1 MKTIYKP
8 LMRFLDAIT
17 LFILSIGSFVYMVV
31 DFKTSYEIFGF
42 ANLVVF
48 YLLIC
53 FFAIPMFIGAVF
65 IYKRLSIYVKTDGKK
80 FYAYRYPNVL
90 LCEVD
95 LSKPVYYKF
104 GKIGYGSKYIV
115 FSNENFEFRELSKTT
130 KTFWSRFDIKK
141 IILVRYDTSVT
152 HYFPLFDWTEVED
165 RTGMLQKKQEDN
177 TKHIILKFPKFIRT
191 AFIILSII
199 VLVYMP
205 ILILFTF
212 NQMYSLV
219 GIIIA
224 LCLIGYLYCLL
235 WKIEFSDNDDFFIY
249 SSIFAGRKK
258 KIYFS
263 DCEKIVWSKNPLTS
277 RKLTFSDS
285 GEMEWS
291 DDPWIFRIVTVE
303 GKKILV
309 LSLVSNYEML
319 RRKLLQNGVKEYN
332 ATDKPKDE

>member
-1 MKTIYKP
+1 MKTIYNP
-8 LMRFLDAIT
+8 LMRLFDALI
-17 LFILSIGSFVYMVV
+17 LFIMSVGAFIFMVF
-31 DFKTSYEIFGF
+31 DIKSSYEIFGL
-42 ANLVVF
+42 ADLIAF
-48 YLLIC
+48 YLVIC
-53 FFAIPMFIGAVF
+53 FFAIPMFIGAIF
-65 IYKRLSIYVKTDGKK
+65 IYKHMAIYVKTDGKK

-104 GKIGYGSKYIV
+104 EKIGHYSKYIV

-130 KTFWSRFDIKK
+130 TTFWSRIDIKK
-141 IILVRYDTSVT
+141 IILVRYGTSVT

-165 RTGMLQKKQEDN
+165 RTGMLPKKQEVN
-177 TKHIILKFPKFIRT
+177 TEHIILKFPKFT
-191 AFIILSII
+191 KTILVVFPLIA
-199 VLVYMP
+199 LVYMP
-205 ILILFTF
+205 IVMPFDIPLFV
-212 NQMYSLV
+212 LL
-219 GIIIA
+219 GIIVV

-235 WKIEFSDNDDFFIY
+235 WKIEFFDKDDFFIY

-285 GEMEWS
+285 GETVWS

-319 RRKLLQNGVKEYN
+319 RRKLLQSGVKENKYQN
-332 ATDKPKDE
+332 KV

>member
-1 MKTIYKP
+1 MKTIYNP
-8 LMRFLDAIT
+8 LMRLLDALI
-17 LFILSIGSFVYMVV
+17 LFIMSVGAFIFMLFDIKS
-31 DFKTSYEIFGF
+31 SYEIFGL
-42 ANLVVF
+42 ADLIAF

-104 GKIGYGSKYIV
+104 EKIGHYSKYIV

-130 KTFWSRFDIKK
+130 TTFWSRFDIKK

-165 RTGMLQKKQEDN
+165 RTGMLPKKQEGN
-177 TKHIILKFPKFIRT
+177 TEHIILKFPKFTKTIFVVLPLI
-191 AFIILSII
+191 A
-199 VLVYMP
+199 LVYMP
-205 ILILFTF
+205 IVMPFDIPLFVLLGVIVF
-212 NQMYSLV
+212 V
-219 GIIIA
+219 
-224 LCLIGYLYCLL
+224 CLTGLLYCQL
-235 WKIEFSDNDDFFIY
+235 WKIEFFNKDDFFIY
-249 SSIFAGRKK
+249 SSIFIGRKK

-263 DCEKIVWSKNPLTS
+263 TCEKIVWSKNPLTS

-319 RRKLLQNGVKEYN
+319 RRKLLQNGVEEEKHQN
-332 ATDKPKDE
+332 KG

>member
-17 LFILSIGSFVYMVV
+17 LFILSIGLFVYMVV

-42 ANLVVF
+42 VNLVVF
-48 YLLIC
+48 YLAIC

-165 RTGMLQKKQEDN
+165 RTGMLPKKQEGN
-177 TKHIILKFPKFIRT
+177 TKHIILKFPKFTKTIFVVFPLI
-191 AFIILSII
+191 A
-199 VLVYMP
+199 LVYLPIVMP
-205 ILILFTF
+205 FYIPLFVLLGVIVF
-212 NQMYSLV
+212 V
-219 GIIIA
+219 
-224 LCLIGYLYCLL
+224 CLTGLLYCLL

-249 SSIFAGRKK
+249 SSIFAVRKK

-285 GEMEWS
+285 GETVWS

>member
-1 MKTIYKP
+1 MKTIYNP
-8 LMRFLDAIT
+8 LMRLFDALI
-17 LFILSIGSFVYMVV
+17 LFIMSVGAFLFMVF
-31 DFKTSYEIFGF
+31 DIKSSYEIFGL
-42 ANLVVF
+42 ADLIAF
-48 YLLIC
+48 YLAIC
-53 FFAIPMFIGAVF
+53 FFAIPMFIGAIF
-65 IYKRLSIYVKTDGKK
+65 IYKHMAIYVKTDGKK

-104 GKIGYGSKYIV
+104 EKIGHYSKYIV

-130 KTFWSRFDIKK
+130 TTFWSRIDIKK
-141 IILVRYDTSVT
+141 IILVRYGTSVT

-165 RTGMLQKKQEDN
+165 RTGMLPKKQEVN
-177 TKHIILKFPKFIRT
+177 TEHIILKFPKFT
-191 AFIILSII
+191 KTILVVFPLIA
-199 VLVYMP
+199 LVYMP
-205 ILILFTF
+205 IVMPFDIPLFV
-212 NQMYSLV
+212 LL
-219 GIIIA
+219 GIIVV
-224 LCLIGYLYCLL
+224 LCLIGYLYCAL
-235 WKIEFSDNDDFFIY
+235 WKIEFFDKDDFFIY

-285 GEMEWS
+285 GETVWS

-319 RRKLLQNGVKEYN
+319 RRKLLQSGVKENKYQN
-332 ATDKPKDE
+332 KV

>member
-1 MKTIYKP
+1 MKTIYNP
-8 LMRFLDAIT
+8 LMRLFDALI
-17 LFILSIGSFVYMVV
+17 LFIMSVGAFIFMVF
-31 DFKTSYEIFGF
+31 DIKSSYEIFGL
-42 ANLVVF
+42 ADLIAF
-48 YLLIC
+48 YLAIC

-104 GKIGYGSKYIV
+104 EKIGHYSKYIV

-130 KTFWSRFDIKK
+130 TTFWSRIDIKK

-165 RTGMLQKKQEDN
+165 RTGMLPKKQEGN
-177 TKHIILKFPKFIRT
+177 TEHIILKFPKFTKTIFVVFPLI
-191 AFIILSII
+191 A
-199 VLVYMP
+199 LVYMP
-205 ILILFTF
+205 IVMPFYIPLFVLLGVIVF
-212 NQMYSLV
+212 
-219 GIIIA
+219 
-224 LCLIGYLYCLL
+224 LCLTGLLYCLL
-235 WKIEFSDNDDFFIY
+235 WKIEFFDNDDFFIY

-285 GEMEWS
+285 GETVWS

-319 RRKLLQNGVKEYN
+319 RRKLLQNGVEEEKHQN
-332 ATDKPKDE
+332 KG